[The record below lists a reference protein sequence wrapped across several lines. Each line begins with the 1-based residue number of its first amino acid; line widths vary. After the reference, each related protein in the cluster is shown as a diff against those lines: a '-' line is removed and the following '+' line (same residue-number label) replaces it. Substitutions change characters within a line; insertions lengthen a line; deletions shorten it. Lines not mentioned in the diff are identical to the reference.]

1 MLRKYKCGTCGRSY
15 VNIEAHMGKR
25 HGITHTLVDPIE
37 GATQE
42 RPDSFGRP
50 RDTTTNTGYAV
61 KTSHNTPNPDAPP
74 PSYAPATS
82 HKETP

>member
-1 MLRKYKCGTCGRSY
+1 MPDKTECPECGRSF
-15 VNIEAHMGKR
+15 VDVVSHMGKR

-37 GATQE
+37 GHGVGPV
-42 RPDSFGRP
+42 R
-50 RDTTTNTGYAV
+50 
-61 KTSHNTPNPDAPP
+61 TSHNEDNPDDAPP